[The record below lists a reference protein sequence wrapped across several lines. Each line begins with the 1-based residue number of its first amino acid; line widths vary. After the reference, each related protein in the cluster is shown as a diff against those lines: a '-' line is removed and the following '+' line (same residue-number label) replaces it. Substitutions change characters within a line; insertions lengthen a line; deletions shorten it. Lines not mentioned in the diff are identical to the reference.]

1 MTDKPPATALDRLR
15 AGLRR
20 RDGAGPADDGGQSAP
35 PPAEEP
41 PAPAR
46 GGPAEIE
53 SASPDK
59 PEAEPAR
66 EPPAA
71 APEPPRPDTEIVELR
86 RQMRVSIDSLKI
98 VHEEQ
103 LSRTR
108 LRINLRW
115 AAAVI
120 LGVAM
125 IASAGYAGYSYL
137 SHNREELFQ
146 RHWPWRAHVW
156 NNYGGSAMWC
166 INEARKQSEP
176 FNCVLNNVSRLGPIA
191 SGSSSKGTASGI
203 AVRLGK
209 PPGRPTPR
217 RAGAPTARRSG
228 AAEPP
233 VVRRRNSGKADMA
246 LPC

>member
-1 MTDKPPATALDRLR
+1 MTDKPPRTALDRLR

-20 RDGAGPADDGGQSAP
+20 RDSAAADGGQPAP

-41 PAPAR
+41 PAR

-71 APEPPRPDTEIVELR
+71 APEPPWPRPDPEIVELR
-86 RQMRVSIDSLKI
+86 RTMRVTIDSLKI

-115 AAAVI
+115 AAAVM
-120 LGVAM
+120 LGVAV
-125 IASAGYAGYSYL
+125 IASTGYAGYSYL

-156 NNYGGSAMWC
+156 NKYGGSAMWC

-176 FNCVLNNVSRLGPIA
+176 FNCVLNNMGTFGPDCQRVELGGNSFRYSCPPWETAWPTDPEPRWGPDGPPKWSR
-191 SGSSSKGTASGI
+191 
-203 AVRLGK
+203 
-209 PPGRPTPR
+209 
-217 RAGAPTARRSG
+217 
-228 AAEPP
+228 
-233 VVRRRNSGKADMA
+233 
-246 LPC
+246 

>member
-20 RDGAGPADDGGQSAP
+20 RDSAAADGGQPAP

-46 GGPAEIE
+46 GGPAKIE

-66 EPPAA
+66 EPSAA
-71 APEPPRPDTEIVELR
+71 APEPPRPDPEIVELR
-86 RQMRVSIDSLKI
+86 RTMRVTIDSLKI

-115 AAAVI
+115 AAAVM

-146 RHWPWRAHVW
+146 RHWPWRAHIW
-156 NNYGGSAMWC
+156 NTFGGVAMWC
-166 INEARKQSEP
+166 INEARKQGEP
-176 FNCVLNNVSRLGPIA
+176 FNCRINDINRYGPDCKRIELGGNSFRYSCPPWETAWPTDPAPRWGPDGPPKWSR
-191 SGSSSKGTASGI
+191 
-203 AVRLGK
+203 
-209 PPGRPTPR
+209 
-217 RAGAPTARRSG
+217 
-228 AAEPP
+228 
-233 VVRRRNSGKADMA
+233 
-246 LPC
+246 